1 MARKKKYDSYDD
13 RFKATA
19 VELGALPGVKAID
32 VAEILD
38 IHPIMLYRWKK
49 EYRDGDILKK
59 KDKGTLET
67 EEKSEL
73 KRLRKME
80 KEHKDLLIK
89 HDLLK
94 KSIQFCS
101 DQKKETNWTST
112 LRPSFKKNSMKQEN

>member
-1 MARKKKYDSYDD
+1 MSRKTNYDRYDD

-19 VELGALPGVKAID
+19 VELGDLPGVKAQS

-38 IHPIMLYRWKK
+38 IHPVMLYRWKK
-49 EYRDGDILKK
+49 EYREGDIVAKPS
-59 KDKGTLET
+59 KGSLNV

-80 KEHKDLLIK
+80 KEHAELLMK

-101 DQKKETNWTST
+101 QRKKKSSSSSKHKEQNTN
-112 LRPSFKKNSMKQEN
+112 

>member
-1 MARKKKYDSYDD
+1 MVRKIKYDSYDD

-19 VELGALPGVKAID
+19 VELGNLPGVKAID
-32 VAEILD
+32 VADILD
-38 IHPIMLYRWKK
+38 IHPVMLYRWKK
-49 EYRDGDILKK
+49 EVRDGDIMAK

-73 KRLRKME
+73 KRLRKLE
-80 KEHKDLLIK
+80 KAHKELLIK

-101 DQKKETNWTST
+101 DQKKKS
-112 LRPSFKKNSMKQEN
+112 SSS

>member
-1 MARKKKYDSYDD
+1 MARKKKYNFYGDH
-13 RFKATA
+13 FKVTA
-19 VELGALPGVKAID
+19 IELGALPGVKATDIAK
-32 VAEILD
+32 VLD

-49 EYRDGDILKK
+49 EYRDGDIMKK
-59 KDKGTLET
+59 QDKGTLET
-67 EEKSEL
+67 EDKSEL

-101 DQKKETNWTST
+101 DQKKKS
-112 LRPSFKKNSMKQEN
+112 SSS

>member
-1 MARKKKYDSYDD
+1 MARKKKYDFYGDH
-13 RFKATA
+13 FKVTA
-19 VELGALPGVKAID
+19 VELGGLPGVKAID
-32 VAEILD
+32 VAKVLD

-49 EYRDGDILKK
+49 EYRDGDIMKK
-59 KDKGTLET
+59 QDKNTLET

-80 KEHKDLLIK
+80 KAHAELLIK

-101 DQKKETNWTST
+101 DQKKKS
-112 LRPSFKKNSMKQEN
+112 SSS

>member
-1 MARKKKYDSYDD
+1 MARKTKYDSYDD

-32 VAEILD
+32 VAEILE

-49 EYRDGDILKK
+49 EYRDGDIMKK
-59 KDKGTLET
+59 QAKGILET

-80 KEHKDLLIK
+80 KKHKELLMK

-101 DQKKETNWTST
+101 DLKKKS
-112 LRPSFKKNSMKQEN
+112 SSS